1 MDVTMLNGIAL
12 LNLLRNFAE
21 PRPGDPTHEQ
31 ILEEVRF
38 GNRYF
43 LKMQDTDGKVWAD
56 AAGGVNG
63 DNSDNHWT
71 DNIVGTSDDR
81 YISTAKRSSTAAV
94 FATLEGLVAQCYAKF
109 DAAYARQCLD
119 AGIRAWKAFDRPP
132 ESTQDC
138 AWWAFAACELFRA
151 TQDAEYRDQAML
163 LGRGLLSRQNT
174 AYLAGQRQV
183 RGFWM
188 SGNEPYVDIVKSALP
203 PLALLE
209 LYDTFSDAED
219 RSKWKD
225 AVQLHVDEYLLPMAE
240 RNAYRI
246 IPLALFLGS
255 PTPER
260 AG

>member
-1 MDVTMLNGIAL
+1 MIVRRSQRRTA
-12 LNLLRNFAE
+12 
-21 PRPGDPTHEQ
+21 PG
-31 ILEEVRF
+31 
-38 GNRYF
+38 G
-43 LKMQDTDGKVWAD
+43 
-56 AAGGVNG
+56 
-63 DNSDNHWT
+63 
-71 DNIVGTSDDR
+71 
-81 YISTAKRSSTAAV
+81 RSP
-94 FATLEGLVAQCYAKF
+94 L
-109 DAAYARQCLD
+109 
-119 AGIRAWKAFDRPP
+119 
-132 ESTQDC
+132 
-138 AWWAFAACELFRA
+138 CELFRA
-151 TQDAEYRDQAML
+151 TQDAEYRDHAML
-163 LGRGLLSRQNT
+163 LGRDLLRRQNT
-174 AYLAGQRQV
+174 AYLVDQRQV

-188 SGNEPYVDIVKSALP
+188 SGNEPYVDIVNSALP